1 MFQTV
6 HLECHQQRSLTLNM
20 HQNRWRLGLHPRPH
34 WGSLAYSP
42 PPDPLAGLRGP
53 TSKGRGGEGSEGKE
67 GTSGPQNVEDRL
79 TPL

>member
-1 MFQTV
+1 MPPAAFLDPE
-6 HLECHQQRSLTLNM
+6 HA
-20 HQNRWRLGLHPRPH
+20 PK
-34 WGSLAYSP
+34 SLAAGALPQTPLGELSLQP
-42 PPDPLAGLRGP
+42 SPDPLAGLRGP